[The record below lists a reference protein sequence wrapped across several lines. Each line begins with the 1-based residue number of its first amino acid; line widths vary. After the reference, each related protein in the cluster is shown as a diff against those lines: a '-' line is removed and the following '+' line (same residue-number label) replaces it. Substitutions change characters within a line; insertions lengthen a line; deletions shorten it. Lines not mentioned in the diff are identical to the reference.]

1 MPSESKI
8 EKLLNTKQGLKE
20 QKGDVEIP
28 DVITKDLL
36 TEESLEVLTT
46 FGLDAPYLLNKY
58 SCDLEDSLL
67 EVLQKT
73 GRYREHA
80 LLLADEVMYLREQL
94 AQYKSKPKATKDL
107 ND

>member
-20 QKGDVEIP
+20 QKGDAEIP
-28 DVITKDLL
+28 DVIPKDLL
-36 TEESLEVLTT
+36 TEETLEVLTT

-58 SCDLEDSLL
+58 SRDLEDSLM
-67 EVLQKT
+67 EALQKT
-73 GRYREHA
+73 GHYREHA

-94 AQYKSKPKATKDL
+94 AQYKSKPKAVQDL
-107 ND
+107 RD